1 MIKDLWVKYKSII
14 AYLFWGV
21 VTTVVNLA
29 VFQILSS
36 GIHWNYQVANI
47 IAWFLSVLV
56 AYFTNKVW
64 VFGSHYTT
72 VSDFIVE
79 FLRFYFYRGL
89 TLVLDII
96 IMYVG
101 VSLLGF
107 NDPLQQFIVKFIDNV
122 IVVIANYILQINKIN
137 GSVKVSFC
145 RPVYCCDKYF
155 STILRIFSLAC
166 PSPNGTSAC
175 SICRYFF
182 SSFNNSKTA
191 C

>member
-1 MIKDLWVKYKSII
+1 M
-14 AYLFWGV
+14 
-21 VTTVVNLA
+21 
-29 VFQILSS
+29 SS
-36 GIHWNYQVANI
+36 GIHWNYQVANV

-72 VSDFIVE
+72 VNDFIVE

-122 IVVIANYILQINKIN
+122 IVVIANYIFSKWLIFKDNRDIA
-137 GSVKVSFC
+137 
-145 RPVYCCDKYF
+145 DK
-155 STILRIFSLAC
+155 
-166 PSPNGTSAC
+166 
-175 SICRYFF
+175 
-182 SSFNNSKTA
+182 
-191 C
+191 